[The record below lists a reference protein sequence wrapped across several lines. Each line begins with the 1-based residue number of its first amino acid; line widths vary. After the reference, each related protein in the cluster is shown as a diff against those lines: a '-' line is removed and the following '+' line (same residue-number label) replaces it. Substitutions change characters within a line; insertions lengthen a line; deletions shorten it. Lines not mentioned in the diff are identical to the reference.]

1 MEALVVQE
9 ATISPLVSEVLVE
22 KRMDHQHL
30 ELEPLGLYTR
40 TLCQQNYLE
49 FPVKIPKIR
58 ME

>member
-49 FPVKIPKIR
+49 FPVKRQKI
-58 ME
+58 